1 MANKYLDK
9 RREAIQ
15 NSKTNKE
22 IDTVLDGTYE
32 DGFEDGC
39 DMSE

>member
-1 MANKYLDK
+1 MTSKYIEK

-15 NSKTNKE
+15 NSETNKE
-22 IDTVLDGTYE
+22 VDTVLNKTYD